1 MTFADFFEKYYL
13 PHQQTEIVL
22 LLSDLCIYSEIETSL
37 NDFYETTNS
46 KHKNEIVSQF
56 VLTIRDFTTTIN
68 KRLHDIE
75 QSEHKNKIEQK
86 IVELSIYLIRDTYY
100 LSGLEQAEYFDLL
113 KQTIKKT
120 YAKHSWDFTALETL
134 LNLDNIN
141 TFATTEN
148 KKRRN
153 TIKLSKP
160 IQLDWKSSQ
169 PLDFFVDDIIK
180 TFKGIKTKTQLYS
193 LFNLIETDFKVELPS
208 KHLLPFLT
216 LFYELHE
223 CEAIKVIGNRGL
235 FVYLKQHLQP
245 PTKDKYPRREFR
257 KLRHEAEVDEKTK
270 NEISRMIK
278 HLLDKYC
285 MDGQ

>member
-1 MTFADFFEKYYL
+1 MNFVDFFEKYYL

-22 LLSDLCIYSEIETSL
+22 ILTDLSIYSDIETSL
-37 NDFYETTNS
+37 NDFYAATID
-46 KHKNEIVSQF
+46 KHKSEIVSQF

-75 QSEHKNKIEQK
+75 ASASKNKIEQK
-86 IVELSIYLIRDTYY
+86 ILELSVYLIRDTYK
-100 LSGLEQAEYFDLL
+100 LSGLEQTEYFDLL

-120 YAKHSWDFTALETL
+120 YTKHSWDFSVLETL
-134 LNLDNIN
+134 LNLDNIR
-141 TFATTEN
+141 TFAASEN

-160 IQLDWKSSQ
+160 IQLEWKSNQ
-169 PLDFFVDDIIK
+169 PLDYFIDDLIK
-180 TFKGIKTKTQLYS
+180 TFKGVKTKTQLYS
-193 LFNLIETDFKVELPS
+193 LFDLIEIDFKVELPS
-208 KHLLPFLT
+208 KHLLSFLT

-245 PTKDKYPRREFR
+245 PTNDKYPKREFR
-257 KLRHEAEVDEKTK
+257 KLRHEAGENEKTK
-270 NEISRMIK
+270 TEISRMIK

-285 MDGQ
+285 GSGQ